1 MWIVTEQEA
10 YEIVGFNMIEKGEA
24 AEVWVTKPT
33 GKTAKIFTGTKE
45 EAFRLRLD
53 LEMSLMNSKTYSI

>member
-1 MWIVTEQEA
+1 MWIVNETEA
-10 YEIVGFNMIEKGEA
+10 YEIVGFNMIEKGDS

-45 EAFRLRLD
+45 DAYRLRLD
-53 LEMSLMNSKTYSI
+53 LELSIMNSKVHSL

>member
-1 MWIVTEQEA
+1 MWIVNEIEA
-10 YEIVGFNMIEKGEA
+10 YEIVGFNMIEKGDS

-45 EAFRLRLD
+45 DAYRLRLD
-53 LEMSLMNSKTYSI
+53 LELSIMNSKVHSL